1 MQFAG
6 KEKVRTR
13 RASRIRNADQIPA
26 LEWAI
31 GGVGEPVGEEAEV
44 GVEGTLLV
52 AVANTESG
60 VGMAVW
66 LTLGAGIEEYE
77 SRNISS

>member
-1 MQFAG
+1 M
-6 KEKVRTR
+6 RTR

-31 GGVGEPVGEEAEV
+31 GGVGELVGEEEEEEV
-44 GVEGTLLV
+44 GIEGTLLV
-52 AVANTESG
+52 AVGNTESG